1 MENKKK
7 KYSLIFIPRTSSYLW
22 IILILLVVITWLD
35 WHIAIPGYLL
45 LIFLIAHNFRTN
57 YKRQRDITK
66 YIENLTFNIDS
77 ASKDTLLNF
86 PMPLAV
92 IELDGTIIWY
102 NQKFRKIFDGEQ
114 LLENTISSFVSE
126 LHPYNLLSEQA
137 NILKEIE
144 INETYYKVLGNFIEI
159 QERTDVTNYIL
170 LLYFLDD
177 TENVKLKVKYDEER
191 IVTGIIII
199 DNYDELMQSMED
211 SARPQML
218 AEIDKKIV
226 QWMGFTTGILKK
238 FERDKYL
245 FLFEFKYLRELEEKK
260 FEVLDTV
267 KEINVG
273 NKIPVTLSIGLG
285 MNNGNL
291 SKNLAAASASI
302 DLALG
307 RGGDQVVVNNNNSF
321 KFFGGRTRELEK
333 HTRVKAR
340 VISYALRELIDQCSQ
355 VMIMGHEN
363 PDVDALGAALGI
375 YRIAKSSGKNVYIV
389 LGQSNPTIE
398 SMLLRIEKI
407 QDCKDECKDEYKDEY
422 RNLFIGR
429 NTAIDMINSKT
440 LLIIVDTYRAKYT
453 ECPELINHTNQV
465 VVIDH
470 HRRGTDYIKD
480 ATLVYQEIYASS
492 TCELVTEIIQ
502 YLDEKIKLKHIE
514 AEALYAG
521 IVMDTKWFTFKTGVR
536 TFEAASYLKKQ
547 GVDPLSVKQLFQN
560 DLTTFLNISA
570 VVRDAEIMEN
580 NIAISLCPPN
590 IKNALL
596 TAAKAADELLN
607 LSGII
612 AAFVLCP
619 VNNGVSISGRSLSDL
634 NVQVILEKLGGGGH
648 QTVAGAQLQDI
659 SIDEAKEKLKYAI
672 IEYINE
678 IEKNEQKD

>member
-1 MENKKK
+1 MN
-7 KYSLIFIPRTSSYLW
+7 
-22 IILILLVVITWLD
+22 WL
-35 WHIAIPGYLL
+35 IAIPGYLL
-45 LIFLIAHNFRTN
+45 LILLIIYNFRTK
-57 YKRQRDITK
+57 YRRQRDITK

-86 PMPLAV
+86 PMPLV
-92 IELDGTIIWY
+92 VLELDGTIIWY
-102 NQKFRKIFDGEQ
+102 NQKFRRIFNGEQ
-114 LLENTISSFVSE
+114 LLENTISSFIEE
-126 LHPYNLLSEQA
+126 LHPYSLLNEQT
-137 NILKEIE
+137 NILKEIK
-144 INETYYKVLGNFIEI
+144 INETYYRVLGNFIEI
-159 QERTDVTNYIL
+159 KERTDITNYIL
-170 LLYFLDD
+170 LLYFLDN
-177 TENVKLKVKYDEER
+177 TENVEIKMKYDEEK
-191 IVTGIIII
+191 IITGIIVI

-211 SARPQML
+211 SARPQIL

-226 QWMGFTTGILKK
+226 QWMSFTSGILKK

-245 FLFEFKYLRELEEKK
+245 FLFEFKYLKELEDKK
-260 FEVLDTV
+260 FEVIDAV

-285 MNNGNL
+285 MNNGDL
-291 SKNLAAASASI
+291 SQNLAAASASI

-375 YRIAKSSGKNVYIV
+375 FRIAKSSGKNAHIV
-389 LGQSNPTIE
+389 LSQSNPAIE
-398 SMLLRIEKI
+398 SMLSRLNKI
-407 QDCKDECKDEYKDEY
+407 QEYKDEY
-422 RNLFIGR
+422 KQEYKNLFLGR
-429 NTAIDMINSKT
+429 NAAIDMINSKT

-453 ECPELINHTNQV
+453 ECPELINRTNLV

-470 HRRGTDYIKD
+470 HRRGTDYIQD
-480 ATLVYQEIYASS
+480 AALVYQEIYASS
-492 TCELVTEIIQ
+492 TCELVTELIQ
-502 YLDEKIKLKHIE
+502 YLDDKVKLKPIE
-514 AEALYAG
+514 AETLYAG

-560 DLTTFLNISA
+560 DLSTFLNISA

-590 IKNALL
+590 TKNALL
-596 TAAKAADELLN
+596 IAAKAADELLN

-612 AAFVLCP
+612 AAFVLCS
-619 VNNGVSISGRSLSDL
+619 VNNDVSISGRSLSDL

-648 QTVAGAQLQDI
+648 QTVAGAQLKDI
-659 SIDEAKEKLKYAI
+659 SVDEAKEKLKYAI
-672 IEYINE
+672 IEYIDE
-678 IEKNEQKD
+678 TDKNEQKD